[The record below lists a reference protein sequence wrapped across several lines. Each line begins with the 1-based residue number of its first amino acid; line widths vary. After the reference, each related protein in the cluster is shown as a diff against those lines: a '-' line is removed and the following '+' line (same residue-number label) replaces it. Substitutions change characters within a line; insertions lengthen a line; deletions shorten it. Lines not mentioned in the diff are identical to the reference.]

1 MDGNRRR
8 RAPPRIC
15 REAARRDGARRGWRR
30 TQRAP
35 RAGRVISPL
44 DTTWRRIARDTR
56 VRLER
61 GRRARTRARSGTA
74 RVRTRRRPRRRS
86 IWNNRVDIPWRRARV
101 RRSVDDA
108 SSTIARRWTAR
119 WRRARAATPRG
130 RRRRRTRTKTTRLDR
145 VDRRRRISAPAA
157 RPRRRPLARVAR
169 WRARAPRARRVA
181 SRRAIPR
188 RREAR

>member
-30 TQRAP
+30 TRRAP

-56 VRLER
+56 VRLEK

-130 RRRRRTRTKTTRLDR
+130 RRRRRGRKFSTARRR
-145 VDRRRRISAPAA
+145 AAAAARIPSARRRRKRSGRFGGSRDAVI
-157 RPRRRPLARVAR
+157 RRFV
-169 WRARAPRARRVA
+169 
-181 SRRAIPR
+181 
-188 RREAR
+188 